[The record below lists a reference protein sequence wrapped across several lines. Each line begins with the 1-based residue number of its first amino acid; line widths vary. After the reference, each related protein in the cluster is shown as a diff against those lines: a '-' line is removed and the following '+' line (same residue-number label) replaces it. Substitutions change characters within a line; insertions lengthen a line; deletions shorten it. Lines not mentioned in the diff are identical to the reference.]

1 MTTAEILTGLT
12 NLIVGI
18 AIATWEIFTEAA
30 PYLFLGFG
38 IAGLLH
44 ALIPDEKIVSYL
56 GASAGK
62 VRSVVNAAI
71 AGVPLPLCSCGVVP
85 TAISLQKRG
94 ATKGATV
101 SFLISTPETGVD
113 SVAITYALLD
123 PIMTIFRPIATLVTA
138 ISAGIVENLLVKDN
152 INTDAQPH
160 PLPLNLQ
167 TIPLVT
173 VSGDEDV
180 SCSCSGTCSVPTPQ
194 GQSFSQR
201 IYGSLKYAYVEL
213 LGDISKWLIVGIVIA
228 GIISYA
234 IPESFILAYL
244 GGGVGSMLVM
254 LIIGIPLY
262 ICATASTPL
271 AAAFIAKG
279 MSPGTAFVLLL
290 AGPATNSATITMV
303 AKFLG
308 KRSAAIY
315 LASIGTFSIAFGLL
329 LDFIYVKLGIEAT
342 SIVGHASEI
351 LPDDVKTLFAIL
363 MLPLIA
369 NGIYHEM
376 RE

>member
-1 MTTAEILTGLT
+1 MNTMETIT

-18 AIATWEIFTEAA
+18 AGATWDIFAEAA

-44 ALIPDEKIVSYL
+44 ALVPDEKIVNFL

-62 VRSVVNAAI
+62 VRSVINAAL

-94 ATKGATV
+94 ATRGATV

-123 PIMTIFRPIATLVTA
+123 PIMTVFRPLATFVTA
-138 ISAGIVENLLVKDN
+138 VSAGILDNLLIKDKSS
-152 INTDAQPH
+152 IPT
-160 PLPLNLQ
+160 NLQ
-167 TIPLVT
+167 TIPLAT
-173 VSGDEDV
+173 PADEDA
-180 SCSCSGTCSVPTPQ
+180 SCSCGGACSISAPQ
-194 GQSFSQR
+194 EQSFSQR
-201 IYGSLKYAYVEL
+201 IYGGIKYAYVEL

-228 GIISYA
+228 GIVSYA
-234 IPESFILAYL
+234 IPENIILSYL
-244 GGGVGSMLVM
+244 GGGIGSMLIM
-254 LIIGIPLY
+254 LVVGIPLY

-271 AAAFIAKG
+271 AAAFVAKG
-279 MSPGTAFVLLL
+279 MSPGTAFVFLL
-290 AGPATNSATITMV
+290 AGPATNAATITMV

-308 KRSAAIY
+308 KRSAALY
-315 LASIGTFSIAFGLL
+315 LASIGIFSIAFGLL
-329 LDFIYVKLGIEAT
+329 LDFIYLKMGIEAS
-342 SIVGHASEI
+342 SIVGHASEV

>member
-1 MTTAEILTGLT
+1 MTPAEILAYLPT
-12 NLIVGI
+12 LIVGI
-18 AIATWEIFTEAA
+18 AGATWDIFAEAA

-44 ALIPDEKIVSYL
+44 AFVPDEKIVAYL

-62 VRSVVNAAI
+62 VRSVVNAAL
-71 AGVPLPLCSCGVVP
+71 AGIPLPLCSCGVVP

-94 ATKGATV
+94 ATRGATV

-123 PIMTIFRPIATLVTA
+123 PIMTIFRPLATFVTA
-138 ISAGIVENLLVKDN
+138 VSAGILDNLLIKDKDKGKN
-152 INTDAQPH
+152 KNSALTT
-160 PLPLNLQ
+160 LQ
-167 TIPLVT
+167 TIPLAT
-173 VSGDEDV
+173 PPSEDA
-180 SCSCSGTCSVPTPQ
+180 SCSCGGACSIPTQQ
-194 GQSFSQR
+194 GQSLTQR
-201 IYGSLKYAYVEL
+201 IYDGIKYAYVEL

-228 GIISYA
+228 GVISYA
-234 IPESFILAYL
+234 IPQSMITSYL
-244 GGGVGSMLVM
+244 GGGIGSMLIM
-254 LIIGIPLY
+254 LVIGIPLY

-271 AAAFIAKG
+271 AAAFVAKG
-279 MSPGTAFVLLL
+279 MSPGTAFVFLL
-290 AGPATNSATITMV
+290 AGPATNAATITMV

-308 KRSAAIY
+308 KRSAALY
-315 LASIGTFSIAFGLL
+315 LASIGIFSIAFGLL
-329 LDFIYVKLGIEAT
+329 LDFIYLRMGIEAT

-363 MLPLIA
+363 MLPLMA

-376 RE
+376 RK